1 MVEGQDHPTAFY
13 FADRYE
19 LCVGGVTAAH
29 RLRLYD
35 GKYENLHGH
44 NWSALVSIE
53 ADELDAMG
61 VGIDF
66 VKLKKFVE
74 EILGELDY
82 QNINQIPPFDEQN
95 PSAENIARWLF
106 LKLKE
111 KVNTPSTRVK
121 RVEIYEMEGC
131 GASYFE

>member
-1 MVEGQDHPTAFY
+1 M
-13 FADRYE
+13 YE
-19 LCVGGVTAAH
+19 VTVKSGFSAAH
-29 RLRLYD
+29 QLRLYD

-44 NWSALVSIE
+44 NWSAQVKVE

-66 VKLKKFVE
+66 VKLKQFVE
-74 EILGELDY
+74 EILAALDY
-82 QNINQIPPFDEQN
+82 QNINEVPPFDELN

-106 LKLKE
+106 LQLKQ
-111 KVNTPSTRVK
+111 KVDTFHVRVK
-121 RVEIYEMEGC
+121 CVEICEMEGC

>member
-1 MVEGQDHPTAFY
+1 M
-13 FADRYE
+13 YE
-19 LCVGGVTAAH
+19 VIVKTGFSAAH

-82 QNINQIPPFDEQN
+82 QNINEIPPFDDQN

>member
-1 MVEGQDHPTAFY
+1 
-13 FADRYE
+13 
-19 LCVGGVTAAH
+19 
-29 RLRLYD
+29 
-35 GKYENLHGH
+35 
-44 NWSALVSIE
+44 WSAEVSVE

-74 EILGELDY
+74 EILAELDY
-82 QNINQIPPFDEQN
+82 QNINEIPPFDEQN

-111 KVNTPSTRVK
+111 QVNTPSTRVK
-121 RVEIYEMEGC
+121 RVEICEMEGC

>member
-1 MVEGQDHPTAFY
+1 M
-13 FADRYE
+13 YE
-19 LCVGGVTAAH
+19 VKVKTGFSAAH
-29 RLRLYD
+29 QLRLYD

-44 NWSALVSIE
+44 NWSAQVTVE

-66 VKLKKFVE
+66 VKLKQMVG
-74 EILGELDY
+74 EILGKLDY
-82 QNINQIPPFDEQN
+82 QNINEIPPFDELN

-111 KVNTPSTRVK
+111 QVGSQTTRVK
-121 RVEIYEMEGC
+121 RVEICEMEGC
-131 GASYFE
+131 GASYFEP

>member
-1 MVEGQDHPTAFY
+1 MYDVTVKTG
-13 FADRYE
+13 FA
-19 LCVGGVTAAH
+19 AAH
-29 RLRLYD
+29 QLRLYD

-44 NWSALVSIE
+44 NWTAQVTVE
-53 ADELDAMG
+53 ADELDPIG

-66 VKLKKFVE
+66 VKLKAMVE
-74 EILGELDY
+74 KNLSELDY
-82 QNINQIPPFDEQN
+82 HNINEVPPFDEQN

-106 LKLKE
+106 LKLKVE
-111 KVNTPSTRVK
+111 VNSNLTRVK

>member
-1 MVEGQDHPTAFY
+1 M
-13 FADRYE
+13 YE
-19 LCVGGVTAAH
+19 VTVKTDFSAAH
-29 RLRLYD
+29 QLRLYD

-44 NWSALVSIE
+44 NWSAVVAVE

-66 VKLKKFVE
+66 VRLKKFVE

-82 QNINQIPPFDEQN
+82 QNINEIPPFDKQN

-111 KVNTPSTRVK
+111 KVNTPGTRVK

>member
-1 MVEGQDHPTAFY
+1 M
-13 FADRYE
+13 YE
-19 LCVGGVTAAH
+19 VTVKTGFSAAH
-29 RLRLYD
+29 QLRLYD

-44 NWSALVSIE
+44 NWSAQVKVE

-66 VKLKKFVE
+66 VKLKQFVG
-74 EILGELDY
+74 EILAALDY
-82 QNINQIPPFDEQN
+82 QNINEVPPFDELN

-106 LKLKE
+106 LKLKVE
-111 KVNTPSTRVK
+111 VNSNSTRVK
-121 RVEIYEMEGC
+121 RVEICEMEGC